1 MNMSMILLLIQA
13 ARDIETVMLDNDK
26 LLVVLAVV
34 LIIWIGI
41 TVFIYATDRKID
53 RLESSVKA
61 LRSEEKP
68 PIDPS

>member
-1 MNMSMILLLIQA
+1 MILLLIQA
-13 ARDIETVMLDNDK
+13 AQDLETVMLDNDK

-41 TVFIYATDRKID
+41 TVFIFATDRKIN
-53 RLESSVKA
+53 RLESLVKA
-61 LRSEEKP
+61 MRSEEEP

>member
-1 MNMSMILLLIQA
+1 MSVILLLIQA
-13 ARDIETVMLDNDK
+13 AQDLETVMLDNDK

>member
-1 MNMSMILLLIQA
+1 MSMILLLIQA
-13 ARDIETVMLDNDK
+13 ARDIEAVMLDNDK

>member
-1 MNMSMILLLIQA
+1 MILLLIQA

-41 TVFIYATDRKID
+41 TGFIYATDRKID

>member
-1 MNMSMILLLIQA
+1 MSMILLLIQA

-34 LIIWIGI
+34 LIIWVGI
-41 TVFIYATDRKID
+41 TIFIYATDRKID
-53 RLESSVKA
+53 RLESLVKA
-61 LRSEEKP
+61 LRSEEEP

>member
-1 MNMSMILLLIQA
+1 MSMILLLIQA

-41 TVFIYATDRKID
+41 TVFIYASDRKID

-61 LRSEEKP
+61 LRSEEKS

>member
-1 MNMSMILLLIQA
+1 MSMILLLIQA

>member
-1 MNMSMILLLIQA
+1 MNMILWLIQS
-13 ARDIETVMLDNDK
+13 ARNSETVMLDNDK

-41 TVFIYATDRKID
+41 TVFIFATDRKID

>member
-1 MNMSMILLLIQA
+1 MSLILLLIQA

>member
-1 MNMSMILLLIQA
+1 MSVILLLIQA
-13 ARDIETVMLDNDK
+13 ARDLETVMLDNDK

-61 LRSEEKP
+61 LRSEGKP

>member
-1 MNMSMILLLIQA
+1 MSMILLLIQA

-34 LIIWIGI
+34 LTIWIGI

>member
-1 MNMSMILLLIQA
+1 MSMILLLIQA

-41 TVFIYATDRKID
+41 MVFIYATDRKID

-61 LRSEEKP
+61 LRSEEEP
-68 PIDPS
+68 LTDTS

>member
-1 MNMSMILLLIQA
+1 MILLLIQA

-61 LRSEEKP
+61 LRGEEKP
-68 PIDPS
+68 LIDPS

>member
-1 MNMSMILLLIQA
+1 MSMILLLIQA

-41 TVFIYATDRKID
+41 MVFIYATDRKID

-61 LRSEEKP
+61 LRSEEKL

>member
-1 MNMSMILLLIQA
+1 MRMILLLIQA

>member
-1 MNMSMILLLIQA
+1 MSLILLLIQVT
-13 ARDIETVMLDNDK
+13 RDIEAVMLDNDK

-68 PIDPS
+68 LTDPS

>member
-1 MNMSMILLLIQA
+1 MILLLIQA
-13 ARDIETVMLDNDK
+13 ARDIETIMLDNDK

-53 RLESSVKA
+53 RVESSVKA

-68 PIDPS
+68 VIDPS

>member
-1 MNMSMILLLIQA
+1 MILLLIQA

>member
-1 MNMSMILLLIQA
+1 MILLLIQS

-41 TVFIYATDRKID
+41 TVFIFATDRKID

-61 LRSEEKP
+61 LRSDEKP

>member
-1 MNMSMILLLIQA
+1 MSMILLLIQT
-13 ARDIETVMLDNDK
+13 ARDIETVMLDNGK

-41 TVFIYATDRKID
+41 TVFIYSTDRKID

-61 LRSEEKP
+61 LGSEEKLP
-68 PIDPS
+68 TDPS